1 MKEYPETTVSQPE
14 EQGLT
19 SWADRAYHESAPAG
33 VDAKTSAAISQSVY
47 DKIMAVPS
55 DEREVA
61 YKQLKSQEWA
71 ISEEAELALQEEGSE
86 TPKIKETIQELEV

>member
-1 MKEYPETTVSQPE
+1 
-14 EQGLT
+14 
-19 SWADRAYHESAPAG
+19 
-33 VDAKTSAAISQSVY
+33 VY